1 MKMDREIMAWSSA
14 NKIKKCELNQEC
26 KRGLKNGKNI
36 APILKT
42 R

>member
-14 NKIKKCELNQEC
+14 NKIKCELHQEC

-36 APILKT
+36 TPIMKT